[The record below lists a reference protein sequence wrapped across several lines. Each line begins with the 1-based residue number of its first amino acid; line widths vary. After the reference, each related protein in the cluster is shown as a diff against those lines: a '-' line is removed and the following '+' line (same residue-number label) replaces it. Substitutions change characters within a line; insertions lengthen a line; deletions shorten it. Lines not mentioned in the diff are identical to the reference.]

1 MMIIGKN
8 RSDQDSFRSSTL
20 IRAEE
25 LDGIELDGGSD
36 DFGDELL
43 LRGAVHRSKSI
54 DHRY

>member
-8 RSDQDSFRSSTL
+8 RNDKDSFRSSTL

-43 LRGAVHRSKSI
+43 
-54 DHRY
+54 